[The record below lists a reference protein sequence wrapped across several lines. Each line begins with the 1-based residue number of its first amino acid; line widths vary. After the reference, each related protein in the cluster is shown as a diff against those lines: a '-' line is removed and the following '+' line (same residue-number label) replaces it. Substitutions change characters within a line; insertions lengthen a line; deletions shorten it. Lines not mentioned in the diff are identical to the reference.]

1 MIFGPKEMWVY
12 TPLQS
17 HRILLHAAIASNV
30 PSPGRELPGNHV
42 GSLRLLSSAPNPTH
56 KESVMEVC
64 IFFLYAMILLP
75 GIAASVHQ
83 MKSFLN
89 HTAYL
94 SCFFPNS
101 QKTDIKDL
109 RVFWQKG
116 TDEVVHEVYH
126 GQEKH
131 DNLSPKYI
139 NRTKMDMDKWT
150 LQLLNAGIVDEGQY
164 TCIIQHRVKGSPK
177 VIHRSECLLHIIAN
191 YSQPEIAL
199 LHTEERMAARWP
211 NKYLNLSCS
220 SSGGYPEPKQMTWL
234 ISHENTTHEL
244 TGHTDVSQ
252 DAVTKLYNVTS
263 KLNIPV
269 PTNTLTNISCL
280 LHLGEQLGSLVSVPL
295 GIEIQGEEM
304 EQVKIN
310 VFGPLIAV
318 IILITLLLG
327 FVILKKNRNSLSTN
341 QSVSLAV

>member
-1 MIFGPKEMWVY
+1 MKNSACRGSGM
-12 TPLQS
+12 
-17 HRILLHAAIASNV
+17 LHD
-30 PSPGRELPGNHV
+30 LW
-42 GSLRLLSSAPNPTH
+42 T
-56 KESVMEVC
+56 K
-64 IFFLYAMILLP
+64 

-83 MKSFLN
+83 VKSFLN

-94 SCFFPNS
+94 SCFFTNS
-101 QKTDIKDL
+101 QKTDIEDL

-164 TCIIQHRVKGSPK
+164 TCIIQHRIKGSPQ
-177 VIHRSECLLHIIAN
+177 VIHKSECFLHIIAN
-191 YSQPEIAL
+191 YSQPEI
-199 LHTEERMAARWP
+199 HIGEQMAAHRH
-211 NKYLNLSCS
+211 NKHLNLSCS

-234 ISHENTTHEL
+234 ISHENTTRRL

-252 DAVTKLYNVTS
+252 DAATKLYNVTS
-263 KLNIPV
+263 KLNIPI
-269 PTNTLTNISCL
+269 PTNTFTNISCL

-310 VFGPLIAV
+310 FFGPLIAV
-318 IILITLLLG
+318 IILITLLVG

>member
-1 MIFGPKEMWVY
+1 MACF
-12 TPLQS
+12 
-17 HRILLHAAIASNV
+17 LLLKAVKHTEV
-30 PSPGRELPGNHV
+30 L
-42 GSLRLLSSAPNPTH
+42 APVH
-56 KESVMEVC
+56 GKSVMEVC

-75 GIAASVHQ
+75 GIVASVHQ
-83 MKSFLN
+83 VKSFLN

-94 SCFFPNS
+94 SCYFPNS

-109 RVFWQKG
+109 RIFWQKG
-116 TDEVVHEVYH
+116 DVEVVHEVYY

-164 TCIIQHRVKGSPK
+164 TCIVQHRDKGSPK
-177 VIHRSECLLHIIAN
+177 VIHTSECVLHIIAN
-191 YSQPEIAL
+191 YSQPEIAW
-199 LHTEERMAARWP
+199 LHTGELKS

-234 ISHENTTHEL
+234 ISHENTTHGL
-244 TGHTDVSQ
+244 VRHMDISQ

-263 KLNIPV
+263 KLNITV

-280 LHLGEQLGSLVSVPL
+280 LYLGEQLGSLVSVPL

-310 VFGPLIAV
+310 FFGPLIAV
-318 IILITLLLG
+318 IILITFLLG
-327 FVILKKNRNSLSTN
+327 FVILKNRNTLSTN

>member
-1 MIFGPKEMWVY
+1 
-12 TPLQS
+12 
-17 HRILLHAAIASNV
+17 
-30 PSPGRELPGNHV
+30 
-42 GSLRLLSSAPNPTH
+42 
-56 KESVMEVC
+56 
-64 IFFLYAMILLP
+64 
-75 GIAASVHQ
+75 
-83 MKSFLN
+83 KSFLN

-116 TDEVVHEVYH
+116 TDEVVHEVYY

-139 NRTKMDMDKWT
+139 NRTKMDMGKWT

-164 TCIIQHRVKGSPK
+164 TCIIQHRVKGSAK

-199 LHTEERMAARWP
+199 LHTGERMAARWP

-234 ISHENTTHEL
+234 ISRENTTHEL

-269 PTNTLTNISCL
+269 PTNTVTNISCL

-295 GIEIQGEEM
+295 GI
-304 EQVKIN
+304 
-310 VFGPLIAV
+310 
-318 IILITLLLG
+318 
-327 FVILKKNRNSLSTN
+327 
-341 QSVSLAV
+341 

>member
-1 MIFGPKEMWVY
+1 
-12 TPLQS
+12 
-17 HRILLHAAIASNV
+17 
-30 PSPGRELPGNHV
+30 
-42 GSLRLLSSAPNPTH
+42 
-56 KESVMEVC
+56 MEIC

-83 MKSFLN
+83 VKSFLN

-94 SCFFPNS
+94 SCYFPNS

-116 TDEVVHEVYH
+116 AAEVVHEVYY
-126 GQEKH
+126 GQEIH

-139 NRTKMDMDKWT
+139 NRTKMDMEKWT
-150 LQLLNAGIVDEGQY
+150 LQLLNAGIVDEGEY
-164 TCIIQHRVKGSPK
+164 TCIIQHRDKGSPK
-177 VIHRSECLLHIIAN
+177 VIHTSECLLHIIAN
-191 YSQPEIAL
+191 YSQPEIAW
-199 LHTEERMAARWP
+199 LHTGEQKPSE
-211 NKYLNLSCS
+211 YVNLSCS

-234 ISHENTTHEL
+234 ISRENTTYTQIRHM
-244 TGHTDVSQ
+244 DVSQ

-263 KLNIPV
+263 KLNIIV

-280 LHLGEQLGSLVSVPL
+280 LHLGKQMGSLVSVPL
-295 GIEIQGEEM
+295 GIEIRGEEM
-304 EQVKIN
+304 EQMKIN
-310 VFGPLIAV
+310 FFGPLIAV

-327 FVILKKNRNSLSTN
+327 FVILKKNRNISSTN

>member
-1 MIFGPKEMWVY
+1 
-12 TPLQS
+12 
-17 HRILLHAAIASNV
+17 
-30 PSPGRELPGNHV
+30 
-42 GSLRLLSSAPNPTH
+42 
-56 KESVMEVC
+56 MEVC
-64 IFFLYAMILLP
+64 IFFLYTMILLP

-83 MKSFLN
+83 VKSFLN

-94 SCFFPNS
+94 SCYFPNS
-101 QKTDIKDL
+101 PKTDIKDL

-116 TDEVVHEVYH
+116 FVEVVHEVNY

-164 TCIIQHRVKGSPK
+164 TCIVQHRDKGSPK
-177 VIHRSECLLHIIAN
+177 VIHTSACLLHIIAN
-191 YSQPEIAL
+191 YSQPEIAW
-199 LHTEERMAARWP
+199 LHTGELKP
-211 NKYLNLSCS
+211 NEYLNLSCS
-220 SSGGYPEPKQMTWL
+220 SSGGYPEPKQMIWL
-234 ISHENTTHEL
+234 ISYENVTNRLMRHM
-244 TGHTDVSQ
+244 DVSQ

-263 KLNIPV
+263 KLNIRV

-295 GIEIQGEEM
+295 GIEIQGEEI
-304 EQVKIN
+304 EQVKISF
-310 VFGPLIAV
+310 VGPLIAV
-318 IILITLLLG
+318 IVLITILLG
-327 FVILKKNRNSLSTN
+327 FVILKKNRNISPTN